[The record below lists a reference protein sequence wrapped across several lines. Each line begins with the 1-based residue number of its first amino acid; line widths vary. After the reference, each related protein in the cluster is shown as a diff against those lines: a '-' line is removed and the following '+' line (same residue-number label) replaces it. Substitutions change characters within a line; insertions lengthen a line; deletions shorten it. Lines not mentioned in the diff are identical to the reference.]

1 MATNLSSQEV
11 HKLANNFFALTVSM
25 TDFLLEKWDS
35 LTPEERNK
43 LNRNI
48 RKTSSDG
55 QKMLAQGATLVVEET
70 KESLTNIEHT
80 TNQIKSILGTIAG
93 IQKGINIAASVVT
106 LSAAVL
112 TKNPET
118 IIAAARSLQDTVNA

>member
-1 MATNLSSQEV
+1 MANLSSQEA

-25 TDFLLEKWDS
+25 TDFLLENFDS
-35 LTPEERNK
+35 LNVAERDK
-43 LNRNI
+43 LSRNI

-55 QKMLAQGATLVVEET
+55 QKMLAQAATLVVEES
-70 KESLTNIEHT
+70 KESLTKIENT
-80 TNQIKSILGTIAG
+80 TNSIKAILGTIAN

-106 LSAAVL
+106 LSAAIL

-118 IIAAARSLQDTVNA
+118 IIAAAKDLQDMVDV

>member
-25 TDFLLEKWDS
+25 TDFLLEKWDD

-55 QKMLAQGATLVVEET
+55 QKMLAQAATLVVEES
-70 KESLTNIEHT
+70 KESLTKIENT
-80 TNQIKSILGTIAG
+80 TNEIKAILGTIAN
-93 IQKGINIAASVVT
+93 IQKGINIAASVIT
-106 LSAAVL
+106 LSAAIL
-112 TKNPET
+112 SKSPEA
-118 IIAAARSLQDTVNA
+118 IIAAAKGLQDTVNA